1 MRFFNTRLFIFLL
14 AILFILP
21 ATVSFAQNKHSKP
34 SYTVLNSKHKHS
46 PPNRNK
52 HTQSARNRSTI
63 VNIVDSGQVKCKPA
77 QKQRTILSA
86 SALRRNV
93 SSKSAI
99 VMDARTG
106 ETLYSISPDFPR
118 QPASTIKVLTG
129 LIALNSLN
137 KNDLVPTSRKAS
149 TMPRSKVYLR
159 KGKSYIAGDLVN
171 AVLMASANDASVA
184 LAEKIAGSEKAF
196 AKLMTRKAQFYGA
209 RNTVCKTSTGLT
221 ARGQKSTARDLA
233 LVFNRAMQ
241 DDEFAKRM
249 KWTKVKTRQ
258 GKTIRTHNK
267 ALWKVDGAEGG
278 KTGYTRVARQTYVG
292 KFRRGYDELVVA
304 IMGSETMWDD
314 IYKLVEYGFDKKQK
328 TRLQLAS
335 KQLTTPQPPVGAVQL
350 VSRPLTAMRVLSDNK
365 KLSKL

>member
-1 MRFFNTRLFIFLL
+1 MRFFNTRLFVFLL

-21 ATVSFAQNKHSKP
+21 ATISFAQNKYSK
-34 SYTVLNSKHKHS
+34 SGYVVLNSKHKCSPVELEKNDHS
-46 PPNRNK
+46 A
-52 HTQSARNRSTI
+52 QQRSTI
-63 VNIVDSGQVKCKPA
+63 VNIVDTGHVKRKPA
-77 QKQRTILSA
+77 HKQTILSA
-86 SALRRNV
+86 SALRKNI

-99 VMDARTG
+99 VIDAKTG
-106 ETLYSISPDFPR
+106 ETIYSISPDFPR

-129 LIALNSLN
+129 LIALNALD

-159 KGKSYIAGDLVN
+159 RGKSYVASDLIN

-209 RNTVCKTSTGLT
+209 QNTVCRNATGLT

-233 LVFNRAMQ
+233 VVFNCAMQ
-241 DDEFAKRM
+241 DDEFSRRM

-258 GKTIRTHNK
+258 GKTIRSHNK

-278 KTGYTRVARQTYVG
+278 KTGYTRAARQTYVG
-292 KFRRGYDELVVA
+292 KFRRGDDELVVA
-304 IMGSETMWDD
+304 IMGSESMWDD
-314 IYKLVEYGFDKKQK
+314 IYKLVEYGFNKKQK
-328 TRLQLAS
+328 TGLQLARKEQS
-335 KQLTTPQPPVGAVQL
+335 APPPVGAVRL
-350 VSRPLTAMRVLSDNK
+350 VSKPITAMRVLSDK
-365 KLSKL
+365 KKFSKL